1 MIGHPRHHTRAIRA
15 RALRVGLPPV
25 TKSVLARHLT
35 YLGPRFLRNI
45 EWAIRQLDDERVL
58 GSFLETGVAL
68 GGSGIVMASR
78 LGEHRSF
85 DGYDV
90 FGLIPPPGDQD
101 PLEVHERYRVIA
113 SGESAGI
120 AGERY
125 YGYEPDL
132 YDRVCA
138 SFAEHG
144 VPVDGCRVRL
154 HRGLF
159 AETLHPSEPVALAHI
174 DCDWYEPVR
183 LSLERIYPHLQPG
196 GFLVSDDYY
205 CYGGA
210 KSAVD
215 EFLEGHA
222 DLYSVQRDRGH
233 MILRRD

>member
-1 MIGHPRHHTRAIRA
+1 MVGHPRRHARAIRA
-15 RALRVGLPPV
+15 RALRANLPPV
-25 TKSVLARHLT
+25 TKSVLAKHLT
-35 YLGPRFLRNI
+35 YLSPRFLRNI
-45 EWAIRQLDDERVL
+45 EWAIRQLDDVR

-68 GGSGIVMASR
+68 GGSGIVMASH
-78 LGEHRSF
+78 LGEHRSY

-101 PLEVHERYRVIA
+101 PPVVHERYRVIVA
-113 SGESAGI
+113 GESPGI

-125 YGYEPDL
+125 YGYQPDL

-144 VPVDGCRVRL
+144 TPVDDQRVQL

-159 AETLHPSEPVALAHI
+159 AETLFPSGPVALAHI

-183 LSLERIYPHLQPG
+183 LSLERIYPHLQRG
-196 GFLVSDDYY
+196 AIVVSDDYY
-205 CYGGA
+205 CYRGA
-210 KSAVD
+210 TTAVD
-215 EFLEGHA
+215 EFLQAHG
-222 DLYSVQRDRGH
+222 DLRPVERDPGH